1 MYDILKG
8 LRVIEGSSFVASPVC
23 GQHLLELGAEVIR
36 FDNIGGGLDASRWPI
51 DGEGHSLFWEGL
63 NKGKKS
69 VAIDLSA
76 PEGRELATRIIAA
89 PGENAGLFVTNFP
102 AAGFLAHERLAE
114 HRPDLITARVMGWA
128 SGRNAVDYTMNAIT
142 GLPLITGPEDLPPD
156 QPVNHVLPAWDLIAG
171 AYAAFT
177 LMAAERRRRMT
188 GAGGEVRIPLV
199 DIAATT
205 LGHLGQIAEVTVE
218 GAPQRIRSGN
228 DLYGAFGCDFFT
240 ADGKRLI
247 LVGITARQWKTVVDT
262 FGIRE
267 QVAGLENRLGVS
279 FDREGPRF
287 LHRKPLFDMVQKV
300 IGAMDHAD
308 AARLLNEK
316 GICWETYRSLK
327 DSMTEEPG
335 FIADN
340 PVFSRQT
347 HPSGHSYPTGGAPAT
362 FPALARDPAPR
373 APRLGEH
380 TEEVLAEVLHLSATE
395 IARLHDARIVAGP
408 QE

>member
-23 GQHLLELGAEVIR
+23 GQHLLGLGAEVIR

-51 DGEGHSLFWEGL
+51 DGAGRSLFWEGL

-69 VAIDLSA
+69 IAIDLNSPA
-76 PEGRELATRIIAA
+76 GRELATQIITA
-89 PGENAGLFVTNFP
+89 PGEDAGLFVTNFP
-102 AAGFLAHERLAE
+102 AAGFLSHERLAA

-156 QPVNHVLPAWDLIAG
+156 VPVNHVLPAWDLITG

-177 LMAAERRRRMT
+177 LMAAERNRRRT
-188 GAGGEVRIPLV
+188 GQGGEIRIPLV

-205 LGHLGQIAEVTVE
+205 LGHLGQIAEVTAD
-218 GAPQRIRSGN
+218 GPPRIRSGN
-228 DLYGAFGCDFFT
+228 DLFGAFGCDFFT

-247 LVGITARQWKTVVDT
+247 LVGITARQWKGVIET
-262 FGIRE
+262 FGIGAE
-267 QVAGLENRLGVS
+267 VAALEDRLGVS
-279 FDREGPRF
+279 FDQEGPRF

-300 IGAMDHAD
+300 IGAMSYAK
-308 AARLLNEK
+308 AAALLNEK
-316 GICWETYRSLK
+316 GICWETYRSLQE
-327 DSMTEEPG
+327 SMVEEPG
-335 FIADN
+335 FISGN
-340 PVFSRQT
+340 PVFNQQT

-362 FPALARDPAPR
+362 FPALPRHPAPR

-380 TEEVLAEVLHLSATE
+380 TEEILAELLDLPAHE
-395 IARLHDARIVAGP
+395 IARLHDQRIVAGP
-408 QE
+408 ES